1 MNTGHVKLGHEHPL
15 YVLPF
20 DHRFP
25 YACEVF
31 GFTEHMTPEQEA
43 EAIRLKQVIYEA
55 LAEAVAAGVPA
66 QHAAVLVDERFG
78 ASILRDA
85 KRRGLTTILP
95 IEQSGASEFTL
106 DYGPQWREHV
116 EDFDPTFVK
125 VLVQLNPE
133 GDAARNGRQLEQL
146 KAVSDYCRSSRRQF
160 MFELIVPPE
169 PQQLA
174 ALGGNREKFDS
185 AVRPGLMVAAIEQI
199 QDVGIEA
206 DVWKIEGLETRA
218 DCQRVSGAV
227 RRGGRDNVGCVVL
240 GRGENE
246 ARVRSWLEMAAST
259 PGFIGFA
266 VGRSIFAAPLVALR
280 AGESSAAEAKEE
292 IARQF
297 CRLVEMFENAER
309 PAARSRV

>member
-1 MNTGHVKLGHEHPL
+1 MKPGHEHPL

-31 GFTEHMTPEQEA
+31 GFAEQMTAEQEA
-43 EAIRLKQVIYEA
+43 AAAGLKQVIYEA

-66 QHAAVLVDERFG
+66 RHAAVLVDERFG

-85 KRRGLTTILP
+85 KDRGLTTILP
-95 IEQSGASEFTL
+95 IEQSGAGEFTL

-116 EDFDPTFVK
+116 ADFDPTFVK

-133 GDAARNGRQLEQL
+133 GDEARNRRQLEQL
-146 KAVSDYCRSSRRQF
+146 KAVSDDCRSSRRRF

-174 ALGGNREKFDS
+174 ALDDDREKFDS
-185 AVRPGLMVAAIEQI
+185 AIRPGLMVAAIEQI
-199 QDVGIEA
+199 QDVGIEP
-206 DVWKIEGLETRA
+206 DVWKIEGLDTLQ

-227 RRGGRDNVGCVVL
+227 RRDGRDGVGCVVL

-246 ARVRSWLEMAAST
+246 ARVRHWLETAACT

-280 AGESSAAEAKEE
+280 AGESSATEAKEE
-292 IARQF
+292 IARRF
-297 CRLVEMFENAER
+297 CRLVETFENAQR
-309 PAARSRV
+309 PAARSSV